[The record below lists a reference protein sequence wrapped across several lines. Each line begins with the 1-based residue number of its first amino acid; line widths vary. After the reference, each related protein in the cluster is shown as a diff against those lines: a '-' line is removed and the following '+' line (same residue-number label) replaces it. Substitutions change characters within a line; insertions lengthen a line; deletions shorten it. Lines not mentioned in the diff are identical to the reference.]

1 MAGARLALDFTRDH
15 HFASVLENEH
25 LTDLTAVIKWR
36 IFHAVPVNQLAI
48 GGLAGYPYSARS
60 RSQIL
65 SSIALIL
72 RP

>member
-25 LTDLTAVIKWR
+25 PHLTAGKWR
-36 IFHAVPVNQLAI
+36 IFHAAPVNQLAI
-48 GGLAGYPYSARS
+48 GGAGYPYSARS